1 MGPRLRTW
9 NKTRAR
15 RVQRAWARIAAM
27 FDPSP
32 YPKGRET
39 DWVTLDAMKRRM
51 SVEEEIDA
59 QQALDLLTTG
69 LLALPWEY
77 LPRKNRALYDGS
89 ACIDAT
95 PLPLSARGRAISDTV
110 ASTDPDGGWY
120 VRTGDHN
127 GDRAPIRKALWALDL
142 HLIIASQP
150 TNTGRQYIPALPIAM
165 TASRPGADPA
175 GAARR
180 MLAAL
185 ALFGHA
191 PGYLAGDN
199 LYTLAN
205 PVAFQQPAKE
215 MGWSL
220 VLPYPQGHTG
230 KQGSS
235 GGAPLVEGQWC
246 CPAMP
251 ESLVAAT
258 EDFRAKRI
266 DLATYRARIKKRNDY
281 FLRAKESADPG
292 RAQRFMCPAAG
303 ASPTAKCLLKPHSTT
318 PRLIHHVGTS
328 QADLRP
334 RISPDNELIAAPPMV
349 CRQQTITIKATE
361 GAKYR
366 QELPFGSEEHTTIY
380 YSLREAQEGMHGY
393 AKNDAAEALHAKG
406 RRRAHG
412 LAQNSIQAA
421 LLLACS
427 GIRKVRSFL
436 NEAVPDAKG
445 ILYKPVPNTRQRTPG
460 SPGTETVTD

>member
-1 MGPRLRTW
+1 MTGFRPRRGRGADRRPSQPEPSSWQRSSWGPNTS
-9 NKTRAR
+9 
-15 RVQRAWARIAAM
+15 
-27 FDPSP
+27 PSTAP
-32 YPKGRET
+32 PPPACSTSGSAK
-39 DWVTLDAMKRRM
+39 KP
-51 SVEEEIDA
+51 DA

-150 TNTGRQYIPALPIAM
+150 TSTGRQYIPALPIAM

-266 DLATYRARIKKRNDY
+266 DLATYRARIKKGTTSCVPKNPRTQAAHNGSCA
-281 FLRAKESADPG
+281 RPQAPVPQQSA
-292 RAQRFMCPAAG
+292 CS
-303 ASPTAKCLLKPHSTT
+303 SPT
-318 PRLIHHVGTS
+318 PRL
-328 QADLRP
+328 
-334 RISPDNELIAAPPMV
+334 
-349 CRQQTITIKATE
+349 
-361 GAKYR
+361 
-366 QELPFGSEEHTTIY
+366 
-380 YSLREAQEGMHGY
+380 
-393 AKNDAAEALHAKG
+393 HA
-406 RRRAHG
+406 
-412 LAQNSIQAA
+412 
-421 LLLACS
+421 
-427 GIRKVRSFL
+427 
-436 NEAVPDAKG
+436 
-445 ILYKPVPNTRQRTPG
+445 
-460 SPGTETVTD
+460 